1 MEVRSSGKRPPSYS
15 DSFLFLPE
23 ASEPLVL
30 RRLDTNN
37 NNHNNTSLSLNSFST
52 APPPDESNNTIPY
65 TTCERWNSR
74 ILSVSFHL
82 LLISLFETLF
92 FFLFVSKTE
101 DTGLESALSSYI
113 SSTLETCADWSPNTT
128 IVVNDV
134 LSLLLNATA
143 VQDEGQAAAQSRH
156 RFNEGLEW
164 IAWSYTVGLATLFVG
179 LGVGACSCK
188 LRIAWKRILVE
199 NSIMIALLGL
209 YEAMFFR
216 TIIYRYKNMTDAE
229 LTAFLVGQLQT
240 TCGLLTS

>member
-65 TTCERWNSR
+65 TACERWNSR
-74 ILSVSFHL
+74 ILSFSLHL

-143 VQDEGQAAAQSRH
+143 VQEEGLTAAQSRH
-156 RFNEGLEW
+156 QFNEGLEW

-199 NSIMIALLGL
+199 NSIMIALLGI

-216 TIIYRYKNMTDAE
+216 TIIYRYKNMTEAE

>member
-1 MEVRSSGKRPPSYS
+1 MEVRSSLRRPPSYS

-30 RRLDTNN
+30 RKIDS
-37 NNHNNTSLSLNSFST
+37 HNNTSLSLNSFST
-52 APPPDESNNTIPY
+52 APPSDKETPGIPY

-74 ILSVSFHL
+74 ILSFSLHI

-101 DTGLESALSSYI
+101 DSGLESALNSYI
-113 SSTLETCADWSPNTT
+113 ASTLETCAYWPPNTT
-128 IVVNDV
+128 LVVDDV

-143 VQDEGQAAAQSRH
+143 VQEEGQAAAVRRH
-156 RFNEGLEW
+156 QFNEGLEW
-164 IAWSYTVGLATLFVG
+164 IAWSYTVGLTTLFVS
-179 LGVGACSCK
+179 LGVVGCSCRF
-188 LRIAWKRILVE
+188 RIAWKRILVE

-216 TIIYRYKNMTDAE
+216 TIIYRYKNLTDAE

-240 TCGLLTS
+240 TCGLLLP

>member
-1 MEVRSSGKRPPSYS
+1 MEVRSSSKRPPSYS

-30 RRLDTNN
+30 RKIDS
-37 NNHNNTSLSLNSFST
+37 HNNTSLSLNSFST
-52 APPPDESNNTIPY
+52 APPPDEQTPSIPY
-65 TTCERWNSR
+65 TACERWNSR
-74 ILSVSFHL
+74 ILSFSLHI

-101 DTGLESALSSYI
+101 DSGLQNALDGYI
-113 SSTLETCADWSPNTT
+113 ASTLNSCADWSSNTT
-128 IVVNDV
+128 LAVNDV

-143 VQDEGQAAAQSRH
+143 VQEEGQASAVSRH
-156 RFNEGLEW
+156 QFNEGLEW

-179 LGVGACSCK
+179 LSVGACSCK

-216 TIIYRYKNMTDAE
+216 TIIYRYKNMTEAE